1 MKNPKDNFSRQAKLY
16 RKFRPHYPPELYDFL
31 FSQLDNFDTAWDC
44 GTGNGQV
51 AIQLAQKFK
60 KVYASDISSKQ
71 LEQAEQKEN
80 IHYLQA
86 RAETTPLPDNSID
99 LITVAQAIH
108 WFDFK
113 AFYRE
118 VKRVVKPAAL
128 LAVWGYGL
136 IRISPEIDPILDILY
151 KQILGVYWDKERR
164 LIDKHYQ
171 TIPFPFDEIPTAG
184 DPAPEFAI
192 NSQWT
197 RKQLIGYISSWS
209 SVQHYIR
216 ELHDSPLPWFEDAIA
231 PYWKPRE
238 KKEVCFPVFM
248 RLGRC

>member
-1 MKNPKDNFSRQAKLY
+1 MKSFKDNFSQQAALY
-16 RKFRPHYPPELYDFL
+16 QKFRPHYPAELYDFL
-31 FSQLDNFDTAWDC
+31 FGQLNSFDTAWDC

-51 AIQLAQKFK
+51 AIQLAQRFN

-71 LEQAEQKEN
+71 LEHAEQKEN

-86 RAETTPLPDNSID
+86 RAEAVPIPDNSID

-113 AFYRE
+113 AFYQE
-118 VKRVVKPAAL
+118 VRRVAKPAAL

-136 IRISPEIDPILDILY
+136 IMISAEIDPILDLLY
-151 KQILGVYWDKERR
+151 NRILGVYWDKERR

-171 TIPFPFDEIPTAG
+171 SIPFPFDEISTPG
-184 DPAPEFAI
+184 FVI
-192 NSQWT
+192 RSQWT
-197 RKQLIGYISSWS
+197 RKQLLGYLSSWS
-209 SVQHYIR
+209 SLQHYVR
-216 ELHDSPLPWFEDAIA
+216 ELHDSPLPYFEDAIA
-231 PYWKPRE
+231 PYWKPGE
-238 KKEVCFPVFM
+238 KKEVRFPVFM